1 MKGCAEAH
9 GRGPMGALPLSYL
22 GDDVLRQVA
31 EPVKAISSEVRKTI
45 ESMFA
50 TCAAEQ
56 GIGLAAPQVGLAKRI
71 IVIDLSEHDLDPF
84 CLVNPVLKRRS
95 GPPVTD
101 EEGCLSLPGVFLE
114 VTRPR
119 DILVEGR
126 DEKGRLLRFEASDLL
141 ARCIQ
146 HEIDH
151 LDGKVFTDH
160 VTDGTRRDEELKAL
174 DARLVDLRA
183 ARQAA
188 MLAGGR

>member
-1 MKGCAEAH
+1 
-9 GRGPMGALPLSYL
+9 MGALPLSYL
-22 GDDVLRQVA
+22 GDEVLRQIA
-31 EPVKAISSEVRKTI
+31 EPVKSISSDIRRTI
-45 ESMFA
+45 EAMFE

-56 GIGLAAPQVGLAKRI
+56 GIGLAAPQVGLSKRI
-71 IVIDLSEHDLDPF
+71 IVIDMSSHDIEPF
-84 CLVNPVLKRRS
+84 CLVNPILKRRS
-95 GPPVTD
+95 GPSMTD

-119 DILVEGR
+119 DIVVEGR

-160 VTDGTRRDEELKAL
+160 VADSPLRDEELRAL
-174 DARLVDLRA
+174 EARLVTLRTVKQSA
-183 ARQAA
+183 L
-188 MLAGGR
+188 LAGGL

>member
-1 MKGCAEAH
+1 
-9 GRGPMGALPLSYL
+9 MGALPLSYL

-45 ESMFA
+45 EAMFA

-56 GIGLAAPQVGLAKRI
+56 GIGLAAPQVGLSKRI
-71 IVIDLSEHDLDPF
+71 IVIDMSEHDLEPF

-95 GPPVTD
+95 GPSMTD

-119 DILVEGR
+119 DIVVEGR
-126 DEKGRLLRFEASDLL
+126 DEKGRMLRFEASDLL

-160 VTDGTRRDEELKAL
+160 VTDPARRDSELKAL

-183 ARQAA
+183 ARQANL
-188 MLAGGR
+188 LAGGR

>member
-1 MKGCAEAH
+1 
-9 GRGPMGALPLSYL
+9 MGALPLSYL

-45 ESMFA
+45 EAMFA

-71 IVIDLSEHDLDPF
+71 IVIDMSEHDLEPF

-95 GPPVTD
+95 GPPMTD

-160 VTDGTRRDEELKAL
+160 VKDATRRDEELKAL